1 MSQNISDGLIN
12 FCSEIIDGLRQRHHE
27 IVDDYVFEER
37 IRGIENTS
45 LALYEAKV
53 EDELIISLLIKY
65 WDLRPSEAKDF
76 LQETKRFL
84 STNN

>member
-1 MSQNISDGLIN
+1 MAQNILDGVKR
-12 FCSEIIDGLRQRHHE
+12 FCFNAIDGLRERHHE
-27 IVDDYVFEER
+27 LVDDHVFEER

-53 EDELIISLLIKY
+53 EDEVIISLLIKY
-65 WDLRPSEAKDF
+65 WDLRPSEVKDF
-76 LQETKRFL
+76 LQETKRLL